1 MQIPQIVPSGHACGA
16 EVVGVDLSAPG
27 PLTTEALREALREHL
42 AVVVRGRLL
51 SDEYLLALGG
61 IFGTPEMQGVSVLN
75 QQSGDVRQEHLVVSN
90 RMTLERPT
98 GTRGRGDPL
107 WQTELSYRMRPCSIA
122 LLHVLEVPAAG
133 GDIAFA
139 NQYLAYERLPED
151 LRARIDGRM
160 LLHDESRLDDG
171 RLRKGHDRSDR
182 SARSDRRPAPHC
194 AHPSRIAAQGL
205 VSGAAAQR
213 LDHRPAAGGERSG
226 CSTRCG
232 RRRRSRSAWV
242 WTHHW
247 QAGDTLIWDNRCL
260 VHRQAHGRRRRG
272 LADPSRA
279 DPRRSAAMKPP
290 ARAD

>member
-27 PLTTEALREALREHL
+27 PLTTEALRQALREHL

-75 QQSGDVRQEHLVVSN
+75 QHSGDVRQEHLVVSN

-122 LLHVLEVPAAG
+122 LLHALEVPAAG

-151 LRARIDGRM
+151 LKARIEGRM
-160 LLHDESRLDDG
+160 LLHDESLLDDG
-171 RLRKGHDRSDR
+171 RLRKGHDEVTDPRESTGAQHR
-182 SARSDRRPAPHC
+182 IVRTHPESRRKA
-194 AHPSRIAAQGL
+194 L
-205 VSGAAAQR
+205 Y
-213 LDHRPAAGGERSG
+213 L
-226 CSTRCG
+226 G
-232 RRRRSRSAWV
+232 RRRNAWIIGLPLEESERLLDALWEHATRPEWV

-260 VHRQAHGRRRRG
+260 IHRQALAGAGEDWLIHRVQIRG
-272 LADPSRA
+272 EV
-279 DPRRSAAMKPP
+279 PR
-290 ARAD
+290 